1 MHTHAYPR
9 TPMQVPGALK
19 PMAMHTH
26 AYPRTPMQVPG
37 ALKLYL
43 HSAEHDHIVDKIN
56 SSHRVNELWFGASCC
71 APSNFLCA
79 RPRIPPT
86 PSSHRFSTPH
96 PPPPYPNWPLHPT
109 WPYIHIYMCTWTHAY
124 TPPQAS
130 RSPRP
135 LPTRCPILMC
145 MRMHI
150 HRPRRAALPGRC
162 QPAAQYSCACACIYT
177 APGEPLSQA
186 DVKSLP
192 ASDRAELLAPTS
204 HRLDGL
210 PFISAEVGHS
220 HVHYLAHNIGTLNP
234 CMYIHMCACI
244 HVYMHTYTHRWATRT
259 CTT

>member
-135 LPTRCPILMC
+135 MSNRFPP
-145 MRMHI
+145 
-150 HRPRRAALPGRC
+150 P
-162 QPAAQYSCACACIYT
+162 T
-177 APGEPLSQA
+177 APSCLHLRPIGSTDCLS
-186 DVKSLP
+186 SP
-192 ASDRAELLAPTS
+192 P
-204 HRLDGL
+204 RL
-210 PFISAEVGHS
+210 
-220 HVHYLAHNIGTLNP
+220 
-234 CMYIHMCACI
+234 
-244 HVYMHTYTHRWATRT
+244 ATRT
-259 CTT
+259 CTTSHIT